1 MDEDSDGSGSILS
14 AGLWSLLANDAWL
27 LGGIHARTEFH
38 FASPLRWEK

>member
-27 LGGIHARTEFH
+27 PGGIDARTVPTH
-38 FASPLRWEK
+38 